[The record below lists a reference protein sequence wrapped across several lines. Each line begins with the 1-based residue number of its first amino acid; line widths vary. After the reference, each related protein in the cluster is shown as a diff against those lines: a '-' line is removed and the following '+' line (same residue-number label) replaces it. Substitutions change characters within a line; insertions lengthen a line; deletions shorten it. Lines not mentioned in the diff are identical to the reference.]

1 MTLEEVREL
10 LEAEVLVGA
19 NLHEIEVGEH
29 VVRVA
34 TGTACCVKR
43 AARIPEPLKKES
55 LDAQD

>member
-1 MTLEEVREL
+1 MEEVREL

-19 NLHEIEVGEH
+19 NLHEIELGER

-34 TGTACCVKR
+34 TGTACRVKR
-43 AARIPEPLKKES
+43 AARTAEPLKKES